1 MTGRE
6 LSTQWAMPLGIVSTN
21 RQNSM
26 NSEAI
31 NKYVAAQVQA
41 AADRTVLPIVESIKG
56 EVAGQAANNARI
68 VKLTEE
74 VKKLNDESNKRIT
87 ALQNELVKETAAV
100 QALSVKLG
108 EAVAAAGNTDVA
120 PAA

>member
-1 MTGRE
+1 
-6 LSTQWAMPLGIVSTN
+6 
-21 RQNSM
+21 M